1 MDTCYI
7 KRLIKQLSVLEIG
20 NANICLSKSNEIWD
34 YMHYL
39 N

>member
-7 KRLIKQLSVLEIG
+7 KRLIKQLSALEIG
-20 NANICLSKSNEIWD
+20 NANICLSKSSENSA